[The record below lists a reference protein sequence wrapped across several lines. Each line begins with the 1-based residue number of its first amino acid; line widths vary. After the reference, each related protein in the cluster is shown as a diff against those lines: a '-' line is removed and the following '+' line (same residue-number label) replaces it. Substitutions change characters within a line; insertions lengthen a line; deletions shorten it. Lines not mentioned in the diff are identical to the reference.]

1 MKVIKTIAVCA
12 LVALGVG
19 ATSATAA
26 SLITSA
32 QIKDGTIKIRDLSPA
47 LQAKV
52 SWQASPARR
61 APRARTGERAT
72 AAGANGQPGANGQS
86 GVNGTA
92 TATTAVTACAT
103 TG

>member
-1 MKVIKTIAVCA
+1 MKVIKTVAPCA

-32 QIKDGTIKIRDLSPA
+32 QIKDGTIKIRDLSPGCRRRS
-47 LQAKV
+47 

-61 APRARTGERAT
+61 APRARTVREVST
-72 AAGANGQPGANGQS
+72 ASRGPT
-86 GVNGTA
+86 VIREP